1 MGSYYTNSFLTFP
14 LCSLIHIPETE
25 TFPGT
30 PNLCLLDHSKRGE
43 ASEVET
49 WVAGVA
55 AILYSFIGL
64 SELRNPK
71 CHVGKGVRVRSL
83 GLCSEL
89 GLKPGHSATYLTRLL
104 TRISAS
110 ILLKELNFSTTCSFI
125 YLAPLLPS
133 TYDGPGAVG

>member
-14 LCSLIHIPETE
+14 LCSLIHIPEAE

-49 WVAGVA
+49 WVAGEA

-71 CHVGKGVRVRSL
+71 CRVGKK
-83 GLCSEL
+83 EL
-89 GLKPGHSATYLTRLL
+89 GAWVC
-104 TRISAS
+104 AQ
-110 ILLKELNFSTTCSFI
+110 N
-125 YLAPLLPS
+125 
-133 TYDGPGAVG
+133 